1 MPVLMQS
8 QIRRVTFDQARLDR
22 LARAIL
28 SDVGEASAELGVL
41 FVGDQRMRGLNRR
54 YRGKDC
60 TTDVL
65 AFAMRESFT
74 PHASRFD
81 PSASS
86 GSRAESRD
94 KLTVPSQVEGRLT
107 PDMLGDV
114 VIAVPTA
121 VRQAKQGQRSL
132 DEELTALL
140 VHGILHLCGYDHERS
155 EKDARRMQRRERMIL
170 SRLAP
175 LPKRV
180 NRTRHGSTLRRAQ
193 GPELSRGTGSPS
205 RAKSRDASHSTQ
217 HE

>member
-1 MPVLMQS
+1 MPVHMQS
-8 QIRRVTFDQARLDR
+8 QVRRMKFDQARLDR

-28 SDVGEASAELGVL
+28 SDVGEAAAELGIL

-54 YRGKDC
+54 YRGKDR

-74 PHASRFD
+74 PHASR
-81 PSASS
+81 
-86 GSRAESRD
+86 
-94 KLTVPSQVEGRLT
+94 LT

-121 VRQAKQGQRSL
+121 ARQAKQGQRSL
-132 DEELTALL
+132 DEELTVLL
-140 VHGILHLCGYDHERS
+140 IHGILHLCGYDHERS
-155 EKDARRMQRRERMIL
+155 EKEARRMHRRERMIL
-170 SRLAP
+170 RSLAR

-180 NRTRHGSTLRRAQ
+180 NRTRHA
-193 GPELSRGTGSPS
+193 SRIT
-205 RAKSRDASHSTQ
+205 H